1 MAGVSP
7 HPYALIPPYLYHV
20 YIEGASPAAIA
31 VHLPN
36 DLSYCWDAGD
46 CRLRF
51 AWKGGFLDMSDLWK
65 GHFDASAKV
74 LGDIF
79 FRDNTDYPIRLGENA
94 TIPVVEYKGYR
105 LIRTVPGIPLY
116 AQWNRCI

>member
-1 MAGVSP
+1 MNANP

-20 YIEGASPAAIA
+20 FIEGASPDAIA
-31 VHLPN
+31 VHLPE
-36 DLSYCWDAGD
+36 DLSYAWDAGA

-65 GHFDASAKV
+65 GHFDASAKI

-79 FRDNTDYPIRLGENA
+79 YRTIQNIRSG
-94 TIPVVEYKGYR
+94 
-105 LIRTVPGIPLY
+105 
-116 AQWNRCI
+116 